1 MAKENGDSK
10 GSRTDKYFAQASSWL
25 SEKISRFVSF
35 LFLLFGAGA
44 IYGAIIVPRF
54 SQYSIYLL
62 GVPILLALIAYY
74 NRGVAAV
81 LFMGMILL
89 FVL

>member
-1 MAKENGDSK
+1 MAEEKEGSK
-10 GSRTDKYFAQASSWL
+10 ESRADKYFEKASSWL
-25 SEKISRFVSF
+25 GERISRFVSF

-54 SQYSIYLL
+54 PDYSIYLIGTPL
-62 GVPILLALIAYY
+62 VLALIAYY
-74 NRGVAAV
+74 NRGVATI
-81 LFMGMILL
+81 LFFGLVLL